1 MSLINPVIFCQ
12 ALGPNS
18 LRLRSPEH
26 VITVALQFLEATAV
40 YQHVVSPYRAVVAI
54 HAIMWFAGKRTDFF
68 GDLKIFSHFWGVKT
82 TPRMERITSLQNPA
96 VKRIVQLAKPR
107 ERKAQGLF
115 VVEGARELGLALDAG
130 YQLVSVYVCP
140 EIYVHSEYPDLIN
153 RIDPARLTGITT
165 AIFEKV
171 AYREHSDG
179 IIALM
184 QPNKHDLSALPLTEN
199 PFIIV
204 LEAVEKP
211 GNLGAILRTADAA
224 KASAVIVCDP
234 NTDVYNPNVIRSS
247 VGCLFT
253 VPVGVA
259 SSEEAL
265 LWLREKGI
273 KVYAAELTAAQWYHK
288 TDFTLPSAVI
298 MGTEADGLTPFWL
311 KAADARIKIPMRGAI
326 DSLNVSVSTAVLTF
340 EAMRQ
345 RSFK

>member
-1 MSLINPVIFCQ
+1 
-12 ALGPNS
+12 
-18 LRLRSPEH
+18 
-26 VITVALQFLEATAV
+26 
-40 YQHVVSPYRAVVAI
+40 
-54 HAIMWFAGKRTDFF
+54 
-68 GDLKIFSHFWGVKT
+68 
-82 TPRMERITSLQNPA
+82 MERITSLQNPA

-107 ERKAQGLF
+107 ERREQGLF
-115 VVEGARELGLALDAG
+115 VLEGARELGLALDAG
-130 YQLVSVYVCP
+130 YQPVSVYLCQEV
-140 EIYVHSEYPDLIN
+140 YAHSEYPDLIK
-153 RIDPARLTGITT
+153 RLDPERLTGITP

-184 QPNKHDLSALPLTEN
+184 KPANHVLTALQLPKN
-199 PFIIV
+199 PFVIV

-247 VGCLFT
+247 IGCLFS

-259 SSEEAL
+259 SSEDTRC
-265 LWLREKGI
+265 WLKEKGI
-273 KVYAAELTAAQWYHK
+273 KVYAAELTAAQWYHE
-288 TDFTLPSAVI
+288 TDFTQPSAII

-311 KAADARIKIPMRGAI
+311 EAADARIKIPMRGAI
-326 DSLNVSVSTAVLTF
+326 DSLNVSVSAAVLTF

-345 RSFK
+345 RSFNES